1 MLEPWAKMTIAVAGT
16 ATIAVSQMFLLHRP
30 AEGQIREVLASQEG
44 VGFSYPEV
52 GATRTQAPAGYQV
65 HREYFALGHGQ
76 GAFERAKQ
84 ALRQWRM
91 FDLGW
96 LELCWPDAPVVSGS
110 TVAVLARHLGLWSLH
125 VGFWSLHV
133 ARIVYVIDEPRKYG
147 FAYGT
152 LAEHAESGEEWFGV
166 EQREDHSV
174 WYEEMAFSREKHLL
188 AKIGYPFT
196 RSLQRKFRRDSGLAM
211 QRAAASGG

>member
-1 MLEPWAKMTIAVAGT
+1 
-16 ATIAVSQMFLLHRP
+16 MFLLHRP
-30 AEGQIREVLASQEG
+30 GERRIREVLASQEG

-52 GATRTQAPAGYQV
+52 GPTRTQAPAGYQV
-65 HREYFALGHGQ
+65 HRERFALGHGQ
-76 GAFERAKQ
+76 GAFERARQ
-84 ALRQWRM
+84 AVRQWRM

-110 TVAVLARHLGLWSLH
+110 TVAALARHLGLWSLH

-174 WYEEMAFSREKHLL
+174 WYEVLAFSREKHLL

>member
-1 MLEPWAKMTIAVAGT
+1 
-16 ATIAVSQMFLLHRP
+16 MFLIHRP
-30 AEGQIREVLASQEG
+30 GERRIREVLASQAG
-44 VGFSYPEV
+44 AGFSYPEV
-52 GATRTQAPAGYQV
+52 GATRIEAPAGYQV
-65 HREYFALGHGQ
+65 HCERFALGSGP

-84 ALRQWRM
+84 ALREWRM
-91 FDLGW
+91 FEMGW
-96 LELCWPDAPVVSGS
+96 LELCWRNAPVVSGS
-110 TVAVLARHLGLWSLH
+110 TVAVLARHLGRWPLH

-133 ARIVYVIDEPRKYG
+133 ARIVYVVDEPRKYG

-166 EQREDHSV
+166 EQREDDSV
-174 WYEEMAFSREKHLL
+174 WYEVLAFSREKHVL

-211 QRAAASGG
+211 QRAMATGG

>member
-16 ATIAVSQMFLLHRP
+16 ATIAVSQMFLIHRP
-30 AEGQIREVLASQEG
+30 GERRIREVVASQKDA
-44 VGFSYPEV
+44 VFSYPEV
-52 GATRTQAPAGYQV
+52 GATRLEAPAGYQV
-65 HREYFALGHGQ
+65 HRERFALGSGP
-76 GAFERAKQ
+76 GTFERAKQ
-84 ALRQWRM
+84 ALREWRM
-91 FDLGW
+91 FEMGW

-125 VGFWSLHV
+125 V
-133 ARIVYVIDEPRKYG
+133 ARIVYVVDEPRKYG

-166 EQREDHSV
+166 EQREDNSV
-174 WYEEMAFSREKHLL
+174 WYEVLAFSREKHVL

-196 RSLQRKFRRDSGLAM
+196 RSLQRKFRRDSGMAM
-211 QRAAASGG
+211 QRAVATGG

>member
-1 MLEPWAKMTIAVAGT
+1 
-16 ATIAVSQMFLLHRP
+16 MFLIHRP
-30 AEGQIREVLASQEG
+30 GERRIREVVASQAG
-44 VGFSYPEV
+44 AAYSYPEV
-52 GATRTQAPAGYQV
+52 GATRLGAPVGYQV
-65 HREYFALGHGQ
+65 HRERFALGSGP
-76 GAFERAKQ
+76 GAFERAKE
-84 ALRQWRM
+84 ALQEWRM
-91 FDLGW
+91 FEMGW

-110 TVAVLARHLGLWSLH
+110 TVAVLARHLGLWSLQ

-133 ARIVYVIDEPRKYG
+133 ARIVYVVDEPRKYG

-166 EQREDHSV
+166 EQLEDNSV
-174 WYEEMAFSREKHLL
+174 WYEVLAFSREKHVL

-211 QRAAASGG
+211 QRAVATGG